1 MLCHLLTYLW
11 SMFPFYTSPPK
22 KKTTKRQENRRF
34 SGVFNVYKM
43 QILTRNELR
52 WINQNQYD
60 QNKITYIV

>member
-1 MLCHLLTYLW
+1 MPFINLFVVNVSILHL
-11 SMFPFYTSPPK
+11 PPQK
-22 KKTTKRQENRRF
+22 KTTTKRQENRRF

>member
-1 MLCHLLTYLW
+1 MLFINLFVVNVSILHLH
-11 SMFPFYTSPPK
+11 PQK
-22 KKTTKRQENRRF
+22 KQTTKRQENRRF

-60 QNKITYIV
+60 QN